1 MKFMRVAVAG
11 SILVLAGCKM
21 NMEADL
27 YSSDL
32 RAVADGEQ
40 EITTPATLFL
50 PVTSVDECAE
60 QTAKIVAIMQGIV
73 DTFQPKGCER
83 HGMDSYLLA
92 DLQLPIVDSAE
103 EWDKADTLF
112 GIISQRSES
121 SSSINVYVTMSVNSY
136 RTLSERVRDEF
147 HQSLDLKES
156 TFTVVLN
163 NDERADMTAVIEH
176 AYVNGQP
183 VLNATATAPRR
194 EQVTIR
200 LSDVSVEYL
209 GENGFAPAFALLA
222 ETQE

>member
-1 MKFMRVAVAG
+1 MTLKSMMLAG
-11 SILVLAGCKM
+11 SIFVLAGCKM

-32 RAVADGEQ
+32 RAVADGDQ

-50 PVTSVDECAE
+50 PVSNTDKCAE
-60 QTAKIVAIMQGIV
+60 ETAKIAAIMQGIV
-73 DTFQPKGCER
+73 DPFQPKGCER

-92 DLQLPIVDSAE
+92 DLQLPVVDSADAWE
-103 EWDKADTLF
+103 QADALF
-112 GIISQRSES
+112 GVISQRSES
-121 SSSINVYVTMSVNSY
+121 VSDINVFVMMDVDSY

-163 NDERADMTAVIEH
+163 NDERADMTAIIEH

-183 VLNATATAPRR
+183 ALNAKASAPRR
-194 EQVTIR
+194 EQVTVR
-200 LSDVSVEYL
+200 LSNVSVEYL
-209 GENGFAPAFALLA
+209 GENGFVPAFILLD
-222 ETQE
+222 ETQQ